1 MVTYSTFCAFRLKPL
16 FNVPFQK
23 NTPPKKSCVVKRW
36 AKVILE
42 KGLIGKKNGHAGVKS
57 TILARLLS
65 LHITVCVPYLGAKL
79 QKVNDKQAIQ
89 TDK

>member
-1 MVTYSTFCAFRLKPL
+1 MG
-16 FNVPFQK
+16 K
-23 NTPPKKSCVVKRW
+23 NIPPKTSCIVARR

-79 QKVNDKQAIQ
+79 QKVNDKQVIQ
-89 TDK
+89 MNK